1 MTDKTMPDERNR
13 LVEADSS
20 TEPIETAGDAP
31 EPKAAE
37 SARNGTAPKSVEPAG
52 DLTAAEV
59 AGPGGEASARK
70 SVEPAGHRPPDATDS
85 TSDAPAPNAASPPD
99 AVWPDFGALSERK
112 RSAAGSRLITAVEIE
127 NFKGIG
133 RPMRAALRPVTLLF
147 GNNSAGKSTVLHA
160 LCYAHEILSH
170 GNVDA
175 HTTELGGDRID
186 LGGFH
191 SFVHAHD
198 TARTVRLRFDLNLK
212 GWNPPAL
219 AERLASSYYEFE
231 AKEAIDE
238 LVLQVTSGWVE
249 LRVERRDAQPLLV
262 GYEVG
267 VNETLVGCIR
277 TRHQQGVV
285 LEFNPAHPLLLDRQA
300 DAVTHEAERTD
311 DAPQANTPPDRAR
324 TTCRSRNDVQ
334 RLSRVA
340 VFGLTS
346 ALPRWS
352 EPLLLDER
360 ELDDTGS
367 DENASA
373 VFRARVSAL
382 FAGIG
387 QSLRDDL
394 ARLRYIG
401 PVRDLHPRTRTAS
414 PKHDPERQMA
424 AVVAD
429 FIHGRAA
436 ASGAQSSRLASW
448 ADGTAAWT
456 YLHDAPGRGLIDDVN
471 AWLSGKDRLDTG
483 YALHSRSLVTIQEE
497 DAQLVPALREHHHL
511 REQFRNA
518 AGAVDLDQWAR
529 QQAAEIVAGVKEE
542 IDRATRT
549 CREIR
554 EQFTRVAG
562 ADYFDQEVEEAGRG
576 IEMVDRYLR
585 HLRYLREPSTV
596 DALAARITAPD
607 EDETRAPAAWGLEDT
622 CSLAW
627 IVARTNARRK
637 HRDEIRKLK
646 VQDNECRDELRKL
659 EAENDEHRN
668 EIRKYEAEYDDA
680 VNRRSRK
687 ECQILRKLL
696 KNLATIQ
703 EKTTTLVKNHAGIR
717 EAIRKQ
723 LDAYGNG
730 VNTERIE
737 ARIDA
742 PGIEELD
749 ASVER
754 AQKEYPRLAAL
765 VGKMQQRHFTTME
778 VDALAAALAAG
789 PPQRELQLVAAKTGL
804 PVRPA
809 DVGVGISQILPVVV
823 AALDGDRPG
832 ITAIEQPELHLHPR
846 LQVELGDLFAQ
857 QIDRGSAFLIET
869 HSEHL
874 LLRFMKRM
882 RQTCDGALAE
892 GAPKVRPED
901 IAVYFVE
908 IDPNGDQTLIRQMPL
923 NERGDLVEAWPG
935 GFFEEDL
942 REIF

>member
-1 MTDKTMPDERNR
+1 MPDEPKQR
-13 LVEADSS
+13 AD
-20 TEPIETAGDAP
+20 AG
-31 EPKAAE
+31 
-37 SARNGTAPKSVEPAG
+37 S
-52 DLTAAEV
+52 
-59 AGPGGEASARK
+59 
-70 SVEPAGHRPPDATDS
+70 PPDPVDHRADDPGAPAS
-85 TSDAPAPNAASPPD
+85 KNDRVDAPALSSTRVTPP
-99 AVWPDFGALSERK
+99 
-112 RSAAGSRLITAVEIE
+112 LITAVEIE

-133 RPMRAALRPVTLLF
+133 RPMRVEFRPITLLF

-160 LCYAHEILSH
+160 LCYAQEILSH

-198 TARTVRLRFDLNLK
+198 TARTVRLRFDLNLE
-212 GWNPPAL
+212 GWNPPEL
-219 AERLASSYYEFE
+219 AERLAPNYYEFE
-231 AKEAIDE
+231 PKEAIDA
-238 LVLQVTSGWVE
+238 LVLQVASGWVE
-249 LRVERRDAQPLLV
+249 LQVERRDAQPLLV
-262 GYEVG
+262 SYEVG

-277 TRHQQGVV
+277 TRHQAGVV
-285 LEFNPAHPLLLDRQA
+285 LEFNPAHPLLSNQQA
-300 DAVTHEAERTD
+300 DAITHEAEPTD
-311 DAPQANTPPDRAR
+311 DAPQANTSRDRAH
-324 TTCRSRNDVQ
+324 TTYRSTNDVQ

-340 VFGLTS
+340 VLGLTS

-352 EPLLLDER
+352 EPLLLNER
-360 ELDDTGS
+360 ELDATGS
-367 DENASA
+367 DEDASA
-373 VFRARVSAL
+373 VFRGQVSAL

-414 PKHDPERQMA
+414 PKPDPERQMA
-424 AVVAD
+424 AVAAD
-429 FIHGRAA
+429 FIHGRAE
-436 ASGAQSSRLASW
+436 ASGSQSSRPASW
-448 ADGTAAWT
+448 ADGSAAWT
-456 YLHDAPGRGLIDDVN
+456 RLQDAPGQRLIDDVN
-471 AWLSGKDRLDTG
+471 AWLASEDRLDTG
-483 YALHSRSLVTIQEE
+483 YALHARSLVTIQEE
-497 DAQLVPALREHHHL
+497 DVQLVPALREYHRL
-511 REQFRNA
+511 REQFGNT
-518 AGAVDLDQWAR
+518 AGSVDLDQWAR
-529 QQAAEIVAGVKEE
+529 KRADDITAGVKEE

-554 EQFTRVAG
+554 EQFTGVAG
-562 ADYFDQEVEEAGRG
+562 ADYFDEEVEEAGGG
-576 IEMVDRYLR
+576 IEMVDRHLR
-585 HLRYLREPSTV
+585 HLRYLRETSTV
-596 DALAARITAPD
+596 DALAARIKTPN
-607 EDETRAPAAWGLEDT
+607 EDETRAPAAWGREDT
-622 CSLAW
+622 LSLAR
-627 IVARTNARRK
+627 IVARTDARRK

-646 VQDNECRDELRKL
+646 VQDDERRDALRKL
-659 EAENDEHRN
+659 ESEKDEHRDKV
-668 EIRKYEAEYDDA
+668 RRYEAEYDDA
-680 VNRRSRK
+680 MNRRARK
-687 ECQILRKLL
+687 KCQILREQLKLL
-696 KNLATIQ
+696 ADIQ
-703 EKTTTLVKNHAGIR
+703 ELKTTLVKHHAGTR
-717 EAIRKQ
+717 EAVRKQ

-749 ASVER
+749 AGVER

-765 VGKMQQRHFTTME
+765 VAKMQQRHFTTKE
-778 VDALAAALAAG
+778 VDVLAAALAAG
-789 PPQRELQLVAAKTGL
+789 PSQRELQLVAAKTGL

-832 ITAIEQPELHLHPR
+832 LTAIEQPELHLHPKI
-846 LQVELGDLFAQ
+846 QVELGDLFAQ
-857 QIDRGSAFLIET
+857 QVDKGGAFLIET

-882 RQTCDGALAE
+882 RQTCDGTLAG

-908 IDPNGDQTLIRQMPL
+908 IDPKGDQTLIRQMPL